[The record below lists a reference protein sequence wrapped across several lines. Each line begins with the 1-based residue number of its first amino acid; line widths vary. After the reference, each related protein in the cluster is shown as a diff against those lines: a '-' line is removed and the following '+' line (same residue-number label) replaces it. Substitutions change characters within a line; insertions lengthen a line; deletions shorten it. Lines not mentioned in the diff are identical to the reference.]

1 VNAVAWAE
9 VAAFLQQPKACPV
22 QTAVPLE
29 VTHACIFDRTGAV
42 VAGYRI
48 PVGQRRSAQAAQ
60 VYAVRRYCQ
69 HEGQPYAVQSTGTSA
84 LDFKVGAFGRAGAL
98 IGGIVPMAF
107 PRAAILYR
115 PTHQF

>member
-1 VNAVAWAE
+1 MNAVAWAE